1 MSMDINQQLKLK
13 LKNLPHGP
21 GVYQFI
27 SKHKK
32 ILYVGKAKNL
42 ANRVRS
48 YFNISKKDPKT
59 SKLVD
64 KITDLKYTTTKSELE
79 ALVLETN
86 FIKQYRPPYNVLMRD
101 DKNYL
106 YAKISLTEDYPTVE
120 LVRRVENDR
129 AEYFGPFIN
138 TTSLRQTLKTLKTL
152 FGYRIC
158 QLGSKKPCLDYH
170 LGRCRGAC
178 IAEVTPLEYRDVVT
192 LPIINF
198 FKGNHR
204 AVIDSLQKE
213 MNIFAGKKMFEQAA
227 TVRDRIKA
235 ISEIDQKQ
243 TVSQATTKANLD
255 IIGRF
260 SKAGKTAVQLFR
272 VRLGKLLHQE
282 QLILN
287 DKLSQENLGS
297 FIAQY
302 YKESANYPKEI
313 IVADKLPDQEVLEM
327 WLTKLAARKVKI
339 AIPARGVKRGLLK
352 LATDNARTLLGQ
364 ELLSSFVSLKPK
376 EALSELAKVLN
387 LKKPPKRIEAFDIS
401 HLGGTE
407 TVGSMTVM
415 TNGRL
420 NKKEYRRF
428 KIRTLGKV
436 KAEIDDY
443 KALAEVLQRRFMS
456 LMSKPDL
463 VLIDGGKGQLNA
475 VKDIVPKSVLVI
487 SIAKR
492 EEEVFRSGQTLPLN
506 LKKSDKANLLLQQ
519 LRDEAH
525 RLAIGYHRLLRKKK
539 SRGSLLDDIPGIGA
553 KRKKELLRHFGSLSK
568 LREAHTSELKEL
580 VGAKAALNL
589 KKYL

>member
-1 MSMDINQQLKLK
+1 MVVDKLKLK
-13 LKNLPHGP
+13 LQNLPHKP
-21 GVYQFI
+21 GVYQFL
-27 SKHKK
+27 SKSKK
-32 ILYVGKAKNL
+32 ILYVGKAKDL
-42 ANRVRS
+42 AKRVRS
-48 YFNISKKDPKT
+48 YFNVSKKDPKT

-64 KITDLKYTTTKSELE
+64 KIIDLKYTTTKSELE

-106 YAKISLTEDYPTVE
+106 YAKISLSQDYPTVE
-120 LVRRVENDR
+120 LVRRVQSDK

-138 TTSLRQTLKTLKTL
+138 TAPLRQTLKTLKTL
-152 FGYRIC
+152 FGYRTC
-158 QLGSKKPCLDYH
+158 QLGAKKPCLDYH

-178 IAEVTPLEYRDVVT
+178 IAEVTPLEYRSMVT

-198 FKGNHR
+198 FKGNHK
-204 AVIDSLQKE
+204 AVLDVLRKE
-213 MNIFAGKKMFEQAA
+213 MADFADKKMFEQAA
-227 TVRDRIKA
+227 AVRDRIKA

-243 TVSQATTKANLD
+243 TVSQATVKANLD

-272 VRLGKLLHQE
+272 VRLGRLLHQE

-313 IVADKLPDQEVLEM
+313 IVADELSDKKVLEM
-327 WLTKLAARKVKI
+327 WLTKLAGYKV
-339 AIPARGVKRGLLK
+339 AISIPSRGVKSSLLK
-352 LATDNARTLLGQ
+352 LATDNARSVLGQ
-364 ELLSSFVSLKPK
+364 ELVSSFASLKPK
-376 EALSELAKVLN
+376 EALSELAWVLK
-387 LKKPPKRIEAFDIS
+387 LKETPKRIEAFDIS

-415 TNGRL
+415 TNGRP

-428 KIRTLGKV
+428 KIRTLGKLR
-436 KAEIDDY
+436 AEIDDY
-443 KALAEVLQRRFMS
+443 KAMAEVLQRRFS
-456 LMSKPDL
+456 GLSIVPDL
-463 VLIDGGKGQLNA
+463 ILIDGGKGQLSA
-475 VKDIVPKSVLVI
+475 VKNIIPKKIPVI

-492 EEEVFRSGQTLPLN
+492 EEEIFVMGKSQPLN
-506 LKKSDKANLLLQQ
+506 LKKNDKANLLLQQ

-525 RLAIGYHRLLRKKK
+525 RFAIAYNRLLRKKK
-539 SRGSLLDDIPGIGA
+539 SRQSALDNIPGLGP
-553 KRKKELLRHFGSLSK
+553 KRKRDLLRHFGSIK
-568 LREAHTSELKEL
+568 KIREADPAELGNLIGEKI
-580 VGAKAALNL
+580 ALDL